1 MSAVV
6 REMSDVNPVIVF
18 AIYLPDTGASEG
30 TIIGIAVTAA
40 VLLILGVG
48 AALLARA
55 RRKTHTDD

>member
-1 MSAVV
+1 MSTVT
-6 REMSDVNPVIVF
+6 VF
-18 AIYLPDTGASEG
+18 AINLADTGASEG

-40 VLLILGVG
+40 VLLVLGAG